1 MKYEITPRHE
11 IYTRISKLQKQLVQR
26 GFSGALISQNS
37 DLFYYSG
44 TIQRS
49 FLYVPSEGEPVLAV
63 NGNLERAVEECKF
76 KYVVPMEGI
85 RSLDNILTDFDYS
98 ISGKIG
104 LEMDVLPASYYIA
117 MQRDFGNAMF
127 VDVSETIRQQR
138 MIKSPYELVRIRA
151 ACKMQDEVM
160 QEAMN
165 IVTVGMTELD
175 VDAALTA
182 FIRRKGHQGQFRVRA
197 YNQEIHSSHIMFG
210 KTAAL
215 ATYIK
220 GPLGGMGTTPAYPG
234 GSSYNVI
241 TENQPLVIDFGVG
254 LSGYISDMTRT
265 FVIGKLPRE
274 MERAYSVAR
283 DIKYFV
289 ESRVKPGEPIA
300 ELYNEIISMV
310 EGKALSDNFMGY
322 KNYRMPFVG
331 HGIGLELDEYPVISA
346 TFDQEFQEN
355 MVFSFE
361 PKFAF
366 PEKGAVGL
374 EDDYV
379 VTSGGVERLTM
390 FDDNI
395 LVIKKR

>member
-11 IYTRISKLQKQLVQR
+11 IYGRISKLQKQLIQR
-26 GFSGALISQNS
+26 GFTGAVISQNT

-49 FLYVPSEGEPVLAV
+49 FLYVPAEGEPVLGV
-63 NGNLERAVEECKF
+63 SGNLERAVEECKL
-76 KYVVPMEGI
+76 KYVVPLESVRG
-85 RSLDNILTDFDYS
+85 LDNLLTDFDYS
-98 ISGKIG
+98 ISGKVG
-104 LEMDVLPASYYIA
+104 LELDVLPANYYIA
-117 MQRDFGNAMF
+117 MQRDFGNATF
-127 VDVSETIRQQR
+127 VDVSETIKQQR
-138 MIKSPYELVRIRA
+138 MIKSAYELARIKA

-160 QEAMN
+160 QEALN
-165 IVTVGMTELD
+165 IVQVGMTELD

-182 FIRRKGHQGQFRVRA
+182 FVRRKGHQGQFRVRA
-197 YNQEIHSSHIMFG
+197 YNQEIHASHIMFG

-265 FVIGKLPRE
+265 FVIGKLPRD
-274 MERAYSVAR
+274 MEKAYGITR
-283 DIKYFV
+283 DIKYYM
-289 ESRVKPGEPIA
+289 EAQVKPGKSIA
-300 ELYNEIISMV
+300 ELYNEITAMV
-310 EGKALSDNFMGY
+310 AGKSLIDNFMGF
-322 KNYRMPFVG
+322 KQNRMPFIG

-346 TFDQEFQEN
+346 TFNQEFQEN

-366 PEKGAVGL
+366 PDKGAVGV

-379 VTSGGVERLTM
+379 VTGSGIERLTM

-395 LVIKKR
+395 LVIHRH

>member
-11 IYTRISKLQKQLVQR
+11 IYSRISKLQKQLVQR
-26 GFSGALISQNS
+26 GFSGALISQNT

-49 FLYVPSEGEPVLAV
+49 FLYVPAEGEPVLAV

-76 KYVVPMEGI
+76 KYVVPMESV

-98 ISGKIG
+98 ISGKVG
-104 LEMDVLPASYYIA
+104 LELDVLPAAFYIA
-117 MQRDFGNAMF
+117 MVRDFGNASF
-127 VDVSETIRQQR
+127 VDVSETIKQQR
-138 MIKSPYELVRIRA
+138 MIKSPYEMVRIRA
-151 ACKMQDEVM
+151 ACKMQEEVM
-160 QEAMN
+160 QEVLN

-182 FIRRKGHQGQFRVRA
+182 FVRRKGHQGQFRVRA
-197 YNQEIHSSHIMFG
+197 YNQEITSSHIMFG
-210 KTAAL
+210 KTGAM

-220 GPLGGMGTTPAYPG
+220 GPLGGMGTTPAYSG

-274 MERAYSVAR
+274 MEKAYAVSR
-283 DIKYFV
+283 EIKYFM
-289 ESRVKPGEPIA
+289 EGRVKPGDSIA
-300 ELYNEIISMV
+300 ELYNDIVSMV
-310 EGKALSDNFMGY
+310 AGKSLVDHFMGY
-322 KNYRMPFVG
+322 KNNRMPFVG

-346 TFDQEFQEN
+346 TFNQEFQEN
-355 MVFSFE
+355 MVFAFE

-366 PEKGAVGL
+366 PDKGAVGL
-374 EDDYV
+374 EDNYV
-379 VTSGGVERLTM
+379 VTAGGVERLTL

-395 LVIKKR
+395 LVIKKH